1 MMNLIN
7 TEEIIENGNTYIV
20 ETYDNGTINKY
31 IKPEPSA
38 EPPVKRP
45 TTGVQRGHTE
55 LNGVSVVIPLELI
68 DVSKATVQLDV
79 QGTTAR
85 YTYALAEDV
94 LTVAFAEPVSA
105 WINWEVKA

>member
-1 MMNLIN
+1 MNLIN

-31 IKPEPSA
+31 IKSDPLE
-38 EPPVKRP
+38 PVKRP

-85 YTYALAEDV
+85 YTYALTEDA

>member
-1 MMNLIN
+1 MQLIN

-31 IKPEPSA
+31 IKSDPPE
-38 EPPVKRP
+38 PVKRP

-79 QGTTAR
+79 QGTTAC
-85 YTYALAEDV
+85 YTYALAEDA
-94 LTVAFAEPVSA
+94 LTVAFAEPVQA